1 MYILTKIVYTQ
12 DAEFVFLS
20 LSLSL
25 SLKKKKKK
33 KVKKKF
39 CISFARNFENG
50 IFMEQ
55 LSRESAG
62 FFFFMR
68 SFC

>member
-1 MYILTKIVYTQ
+1 MYTQ
-12 DAEFVFLS
+12 DANFVVS
-20 LSLSL
+20 LSL
-25 SLKKKKKK
+25 KKKKK

-39 CISFARNFENG
+39 CNSFARNFENG

-62 FFFFMR
+62 FFR
-68 SFC
+68 PSFS

>member
-1 MYILTKIVYTQ
+1 MYTQ
-12 DAEFVFLS
+12 DANFVV
-20 LSLSL
+20 SLSL

-33 KVKKKF
+33 VKKKF
-39 CISFARNFENG
+39 CNSFARNFENG

-62 FFFFMR
+62 FFR
-68 SFC
+68 PSFS

>member
-1 MYILTKIVYTQ
+1 MYTQ
-12 DAEFVFLS
+12 DANFVVS

-25 SLKKKKKK
+25 SKKKKKK

-39 CISFARNFENG
+39 CNSFARNFENG

-62 FFFFMR
+62 FFR
-68 SFC
+68 PSFS